1 MKDISDVKA
10 PQTKCN
16 LNNYTKILRLTQLPH
31 WEREEKKTKKTK
43 KNPHTSKINQL
54 VTFSPENPTC
64 DLTSIFKY

>member
-31 WEREEKKTKKTK
+31 WEREEKKNNKKK
-43 KNPHTSKINQL
+43 KYSKINQL